1 MPTLNWIGK
10 EAVINHHDEVP
21 IHTLTHDP
29 DRSFGVDNEPL
40 GTGNLLI
47 EGDNLIALKALLPY
61 YAGKVKCIIIDPP
74 YNTGNENWIY
84 DDNVNNPTIQKW
96 LGKTVGVL
104 AADLSRHDKWLCMM
118 YPRLCLL
125 HQLLRED
132 GVIFIS
138 IDDNE
143 VHHLH
148 SLMNEIFGE
157 TNFIACLPTVM
168 NLKGN
173 NDEFGFAGTHEYTL
187 CWAKNKKFAQIGE
200 FEVDEEGI
208 LDSWLEDDYGYY
220 KKGAGLKA
228 TGQNAPRAKRPN
240 LYYPI
245 FVGPQ
250 DEVSVV
256 ENCETKNYE
265 KVLPITNNEKM
276 SWRWERK
283 TVAANTHDLIV
294 ERTGSGITIF
304 KKQRPTLGDLPTRK
318 PKSLLYKP
326 EYSSGNGTTVL
337 KQIFGEKVFDNPKPV
352 QLLKDFVSLS
362 TQHNDIILDSF
373 AGSGTTG
380 HAVLAQNSEDGGKR
394 QFILVEM
401 KPKIAREITAVRL
414 ERVSE
419 GYTFERKGRLQHVF
433 GTGGTFSYYH
443 VGETFLEKSEISF
456 SEMAQLLFFKETGIP
471 MAVDTVLSLLEGD
484 RPSYGSCDADEKR
497 QRAFLGSADG
507 VGVYLLN
514 SDDILTEELINRLP
528 RHDGSK
534 IIHCG
539 GTQLTEA
546 TLKQLSIT
554 FRQMPYNLV

>member
-21 IHTLTHDP
+21 IHTLTHDR
-29 DRSFGVDNEPL
+29 DRSFSTENEPL

-96 LGKTVGVL
+96 LGKTVGAL
-104 AADLSRHDKWLCMM
+104 TADLSRHDKWLCMM

-143 VHHLH
+143 VHNLHL
-148 SLMNEIFGE
+148 LMNEIFGE
-157 TNFIACLPTVM
+157 TNFVA
-168 NLKGN
+168 NLIWRKK
-173 NDEFGFAGTHEYTL
+173 AGGGQDSEYYAREHEYILCYRKSEAYAMKFRTL
-187 CWAKNKKFAQIGE
+187 QRAQAEFPKVKNGRKCKF
-200 FEVDEEGI
+200 VK
-208 LDSWLEDDYGYY
+208 LEKWGS
-220 KKGAGLKA
+220 
-228 TGQNAPRAKRPN
+228 NAHREDRPTMF
-240 LYYPI
+240 YPI
-245 FVGPQ
+245 EDPDGNPFFPQ
-250 DEVSVV
+250 APDGNDGNWRTRPTALDQDHIHWIKRSGRWTPYEVIYFDEVEDTAKIVKERSIYYDIA
-256 ENCETKNYE
+256 TTTDA
-265 KVLPITNNEKM
+265 TNEQK
-276 SWRWERK
+276 
-283 TVAANTHDLIV
+283 A
-294 ERTGSGITIF
+294 
-304 KKQRPTLGDLPTRK
+304 
-318 PKSLLYKP
+318 
-326 EYSSGNGTTVL
+326 
-337 KQIFGEKVFDNPKPV
+337 IFGKKVFDNSKP
-352 QLLKDFVSLS
+352 LDLIKRLILLS
-362 TQHNDIILDSF
+362 TESDSIVLDSF
-373 AGSGTTG
+373 AGSGTTA
-380 HAVLAQNSEDGGKR
+380 HAVMEQNREDGGSR
-394 QFILVEM
+394 HFILVEVE
-401 KPKIAREITAVRL
+401 PKIAREITAVRL

-419 GYTFERKGRLQHVF
+419 GYTYEQKGRLQHVF

-443 VGETFLEKSEISF
+443 VGETFLEKREIPF
-456 SEMAQLLFFKETGIP
+456 SEMAQLLFFRETGTP
-471 MAVDTVLSLLEGD
+471 MAVDIALSLVDTD
-484 RPSYGSCDADEKR
+484 RTSYTSCTTDERR

-514 SDDILTEELINRLP
+514 IDDILTEELINRLP

-546 TLKQLSIT
+546 TLKQLGIT

>member
-96 LGKTVGVL
+96 LGKTVGAL

-148 SLMNEIFGE
+148 VLMNEIFGE
-157 TNFIACLPTVM
+157 TNFVA
-168 NLKGN
+168 NLIWRKK
-173 NDEFGFAGTHEYTL
+173 AGGGQDSEYYAREHEYIL
-187 CWAKNKKFAQIGE
+187 CYRKSETYAMKFRTSQRTQSEFPKVKNGRKCKF
-200 FEVDEEGI
+200 VK
-208 LDSWLEDDYGYY
+208 LEKWGS
-220 KKGAGLKA
+220 
-228 TGQNAPRAKRPN
+228 NAHREDRPTMF
-240 LYYPI
+240 YPI
-245 FVGPQ
+245 EDPDGNPFFPQ
-250 DEVSVV
+250 APDRNDGNWRTRPTALDQDHIHWIKRSGRWTPYEVIYFDEVEDTARIVKERSIYYDIA
-256 ENCETKNYE
+256 TTTDA
-265 KVLPITNNEKM
+265 TNEQK
-276 SWRWERK
+276 
-283 TVAANTHDLIV
+283 A
-294 ERTGSGITIF
+294 
-304 KKQRPTLGDLPTRK
+304 
-318 PKSLLYKP
+318 
-326 EYSSGNGTTVL
+326 
-337 KQIFGEKVFDNPKPV
+337 IFGKKVFDNSKP
-352 QLLKDFVSLS
+352 LDLIKRLILLS
-362 TQHNDIILDSF
+362 TEPDSIVLDSF
-373 AGSGTTG
+373 AGSATTG
-380 HAVLAQNSEDGGKR
+380 HAVLAQNSEDGGNR
-394 QFILVEM
+394 QFILIEL
-401 KPKIAREITAVRL
+401 KPEIARKITSVRL
-414 ERVSE
+414 KRVSE
-419 GYTFERKGRLQHVF
+419 GYTFESNGRQQHVF
-433 GTGGTFSYYH
+433 GINGTFSYYH
-443 VGETFLEKSEISF
+443 IGETFLEKSEIPF
-456 SEMAQLLFFKETGIP
+456 SEMAQLLFFKETGTPI
-471 MAVDTVLSLLEGD
+471 AVDTVLSLVEGD
-484 RPSYGSCDADEKR
+484 RPSYGSCTADEKC

-514 SDDILTEELINRLP
+514 SDDILTEDLIKRLP

-546 TLKQLSIT
+546 TLKQLGIT

>member
-21 IHTLTHDP
+21 IHTLTHDR
-29 DRSFGVDNEPL
+29 DRSFSTENEPL

-96 LGKTVGVL
+96 LGKTVGAL

-143 VHHLH
+143 VHNLHL
-148 SLMNEIFGE
+148 LMNEIFGE
-157 TNFIACLPTVM
+157 TNFVA
-168 NLKGN
+168 NLIWRKK
-173 NDEFGFAGTHEYTL
+173 AGGGQDSEYYAREHEYILCYRKSEAYAMKFRTL
-187 CWAKNKKFAQIGE
+187 QRAQAEFPKVKNGRKCKF
-200 FEVDEEGI
+200 VK
-208 LDSWLEDDYGYY
+208 LEKWGS
-220 KKGAGLKA
+220 
-228 TGQNAPRAKRPN
+228 NAHREDRPTMF
-240 LYYPI
+240 YPI
-245 FVGPQ
+245 EDPDGNPFFPQ
-250 DEVSVV
+250 APDGNDGNWRTRPTALDQDHIHSYNLMIKRSGRWTPYEVIYFDEVEDTAKIVKERSIYYDIA
-256 ENCETKNYE
+256 TTTDA
-265 KVLPITNNEKM
+265 TNEQK
-276 SWRWERK
+276 
-283 TVAANTHDLIV
+283 A
-294 ERTGSGITIF
+294 
-304 KKQRPTLGDLPTRK
+304 
-318 PKSLLYKP
+318 
-326 EYSSGNGTTVL
+326 
-337 KQIFGEKVFDNPKPV
+337 IFGKKVFDNSKP
-352 QLLKDFVSLS
+352 LDLIKRLILLS
-362 TQHNDIILDSF
+362 TESDSIVLDSF
-373 AGSGTTG
+373 AGSGTTA
-380 HAVLAQNSEDGGKR
+380 HAVMEQNREDGGSR
-394 QFILVEM
+394 HFILVEVE
-401 KPKIAREITAVRL
+401 PKIAREITAVRL

-419 GYTFERKGRLQHVF
+419 GYTYEQKGRLQHVF

-443 VGETFLEKSEISF
+443 VGETFLEKREIPF
-456 SEMAQLLFFKETGIP
+456 SEMAQLLFFRETGTP
-471 MAVDTVLSLLEGD
+471 MAVDIALSLVDTD
-484 RPSYGSCDADEKR
+484 RTSYTSCTTDERR

-514 SDDILTEELINRLP
+514 IDDILTEELINRLP

-546 TLKQLSIT
+546 TLKQLGIT

>member
-29 DRSFGVDNEPL
+29 DRSLGAENEPL
-40 GTGNLLI
+40 GAGNLLI

-61 YAGKVKCIIIDPP
+61 YAGKVKCIFIDPP

-96 LGKTVGVL
+96 LGKTVGAL

-143 VHHLH
+143 VHHLR

-157 TNFIACLPTVM
+157 TNFVA
-168 NLKGN
+168 NLIWRKK
-173 NDEFGFAGTHEYTL
+173 AGGGQDSEYYAREHEYIL
-187 CWAKNKKFAQIGE
+187 CYRKNDAYTMKFRT
-200 FEVDEEGI
+200 
-208 LDSWLEDDYGYY
+208 S
-220 KKGAGLKA
+220 
-228 TGQNAPRAKRPN
+228 
-240 LYYPI
+240 
-245 FVGPQ
+245 
-250 DEVSVV
+250 
-256 ENCETKNYE
+256 
-265 KVLPITNNEKM
+265 
-276 SWRWERK
+276 
-283 TVAANTHDLIV
+283 
-294 ERTGSGITIF
+294 ERTQSEFPKVKNGRKCKFVKLEKWGSNAYRED
-304 KKQRPTLGDLPTRK
+304 RPTMFYSIEDPDGNPFFPQAPDGNDGNWRTRPTALDQDHIHWIKRSGRWT
-318 PKSLLYKP
+318 PYEVIYFDERQDKSKIIKERSIY
-326 EYSSGNGTTVL
+326 YDIATTTDATNEQ
-337 KQIFGEKVFDNPKPV
+337 KAIFGKKVFDNSKPV
-352 QLLKDFVSLS
+352 DLVKRLILLS
-362 TQHNDIILDSF
+362 TDSDSIVLDSF

-380 HAVLAQNSEDGGKR
+380 HAVLEQNQDDGGNR
-394 QFILVEM
+394 QFILVELES
-401 KPKIAREITAVRL
+401 KIARKVTSVRL
-414 ERVSE
+414 KRVSA
-419 GYTFERKGRLQHVF
+419 GYTFENSSRQQHAF

-443 VGETFLEKSEISF
+443 VGETFLKKEEIPF
-456 SEMAQLLFFKETGIP
+456 SEMAQLLFFKETGTP
-471 MAVDTVLSLLEGD
+471 MAVDIAVALVEGD
-484 RPSYGSCDADEKR
+484 RPSYSACNANEKR

-514 SDDILTEELINRLP
+514 SDDILTEDLIDRLP
-528 RHDGSK
+528 RHNGSK

-539 GTQLTEA
+539 GTQLTES
-546 TLKQLSIT
+546 TLKQLGIT